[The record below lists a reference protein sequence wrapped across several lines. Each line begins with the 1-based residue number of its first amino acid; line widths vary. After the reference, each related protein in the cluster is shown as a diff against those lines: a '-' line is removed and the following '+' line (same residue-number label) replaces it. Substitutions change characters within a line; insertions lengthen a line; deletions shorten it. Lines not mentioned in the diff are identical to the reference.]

1 MPLLYRKLP
10 NYGKLAR
17 GLILIFSIASK
28 ALMVASFPQKTE
40 AAYNMSRYARPIG
53 TG

>member
-28 ALMVASFPQKTE
+28 AQTT
-40 AAYNMSRYARPIG
+40 ID
-53 TG
+53 